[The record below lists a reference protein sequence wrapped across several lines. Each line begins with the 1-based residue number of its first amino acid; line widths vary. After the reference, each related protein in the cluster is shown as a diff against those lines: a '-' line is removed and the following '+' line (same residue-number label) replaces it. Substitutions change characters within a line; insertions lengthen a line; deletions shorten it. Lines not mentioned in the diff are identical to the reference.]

1 MAYLRDVIIASKDQE
16 VDESRKI
23 LQDTKARQKQL
34 GKEF

>member
-23 LQDTKARQKQL
+23 LMDTKGRQKQL
-34 GKEF
+34 GND